1 MAQRMADIQLKHFLI
16 PVEGGADAEEA
27 LNRFLRGHQ
36 ILSVREEFV
45 AAGADSRWC
54 VAVRYAQQQDRAQAD
69 QQLRSARS
77 GIDYKDELEPEA
89 FARFVQMR
97 SRRLKIANAEGMP
110 AFAIFTDAE
119 LAAIAALE
127 NPTLDDLKQLKGV
140 AKKKVARFAARILV
154 DEDDETN
161 PEDAKDEASG
171 KTA

>member
-1 MAQRMADIQLKHFLI
+1 MADIQLKHFMI
-16 PVEGGADAEEA
+16 PAEDAADAEEA

-36 ILSVREEFV
+36 ILNVRQEFV

-54 VAVRYAQQQDRAQAD
+54 IAVRYAQRQDRNQPD

-89 FARFVQMR
+89 FARFVNMR

-140 AKKKVARFAARILV
+140 AKKKIVRFAARILE
-154 DEDDETN
+154 DEDDETP
-161 PEDAKDEASG
+161 PEDAKDETGG